1 MSSYSRSGWKGVY
14 SLVSDGCA
22 TMLLFNTH
30 IPLLVE
36 SWSYAARIPNV
47 NCQID
52 KGEDLF
58 TIWTPFW
65 ADDVSGARSKQY
77 QKHINVYMMNAN
89 LPGQLLQQEYFVRFV
104 STSQNAGALE
114 QLRVVTNEVRYV
126 SGVLLNNFKL
136 IGHLGPLTSNLC
148 RHLMQ
153 RRSGLVA
160 FDCAFQTFLL
170 TILSRPKRHRILV
183 IRETVNAVSAS
194 QEERMGSESW
204 LIITMSSTR

>member
-1 MSSYSRSGWKGVY
+1 
-14 SLVSDGCA
+14 
-22 TMLLFNTH
+22 MLLFNTH

-114 QLRVVTNEVRYV
+114 QLRVGY
-126 SGVLLNNFKL
+126 K
-136 IGHLGPLTSNLC
+136 
-148 RHLMQ
+148 
-153 RRSGLVA
+153 
-160 FDCAFQTFLL
+160 
-170 TILSRPKRHRILV
+170 
-183 IRETVNAVSAS
+183 
-194 QEERMGSESW
+194 
-204 LIITMSSTR
+204 